1 MPKSM
6 SLVDPNG
13 LIEYSVVYTERP
25 LNHMSISFQ
34 EVMREIS
41 RTLKKVYNA
50 HLAAIVPGGG
60 TYAMEAVARQFAT
73 NKKTLVVRNGG
84 FSFRWTQI
92 FEMIGTSISSAVLK
106 ARQDRSGSQA
116 AFTPAPLKDVV
127 ASINAEKPDFVFATH
142 VETSANIILPDTYIK
157 EVGVDILISAPQKGW
172 SASRYGGLVL
182 LSKFARI
189 AIDKTTSTSFA
200 IDLKRWLE
208 VMEAYE
214 AGSYAYHST
223 LPTDAIVKFHSAMK
237 EAEAF
242 DFDKIKQAQKKLGLK
257 VPSFLNKKQFRSVAS
272 EGFETPSVIVYYT
285 D

>member
-116 AFTPAPLKDVV
+116 AFTPAPLK
-127 ASINAEKPDFVFATH
+127 
-142 VETSANIILPDTYIK
+142 

-172 SASRYGGLVL
+172 SASRSGGLVL